1 MKKEVK
7 KVKVKN
13 EALAKVLNVSADAII
28 EVECKNG
35 VPVNR
40 EWRNRFKDAEAD
52 NCIEIVKSKKTTKE
66 A

>member
-13 EALAKVLNVSADAII
+13 EALAKVLDVSVDAII
-28 EVECKNG
+28 EVECKSG

-40 EWRNRFKDAEAD
+40 EWRNRFKDAEKD
-52 NCIEIVKSKKTTKE
+52 KCIEIVKSKPTKE
-66 A
+66 AK

>member
-13 EALAKVLNVSADAII
+13 EALAKVLNVSAGAII
-28 EVECKNG
+28 DIECKNG

-40 EWRNRFKDAEAD
+40 EWRNRFKDAAKD
-52 NCIEIVKSKKTTKE
+52 SCIEIVKSNTKKE
-66 A
+66 AN

>member
-1 MKKEVK
+1 MKKEMK

-13 EALAKVLNVSADAII
+13 EALAKILNVSAGAII
-28 EVECKNG
+28 DIECKNG

-40 EWRNRFKDAEAD
+40 EWRNRFKDAEID
-52 NCIEIVKSKKTTKE
+52 NCIEIVKSKPKRE

>member
-7 KVKVKN
+7 KVKVINK
-13 EALAKVLNVSADAII
+13 ALAKVLDVSAGTII

-40 EWRNRFKDAEAD
+40 EWRNRFKDAKID
-52 NCIEIVKSKKTTKE
+52 KCIEIVKSKPTKE
-66 A
+66 AK

>member
-7 KVKVKN
+7 KVKVNNK
-13 EALAKVLNVSADAII
+13 ALAKTLGISVGAII

-40 EWRNRFKDAEAD
+40 EWRNRFKDAEID
-52 NCIEIVKSKKTTKE
+52 NCIEITKSKLKKE